1 LEFPRVERECF
12 DEGWQLILNFPTYA
26 ESWFFGNLAQQARE
40 TRLESNLKSM
50 YVGHPGGHLSKDL
63 VDHEGSMGHGGG
75 AGKSLRRLAL

>member
-1 LEFPRVERECF
+1 LEFPRIERECF
-12 DEGWQLILNFPTYA
+12 DEGRQLILNFPKRA
-26 ESWFFGNLAQQARE
+26 ESWFFEEFGATSKRDGG
-40 TRLESNLKSM
+40 RSM